1 MSRHLGRFI
10 AAANFNRHRAL
21 VSVQCPDMTASIRSR
36 RIDVRVTDEQ
46 DAVIR
51 EAAAA
56 SGQTVSAFLLS
67 AAERSARVLL
77 DERRHLVMSDRAFA
91 AFAAVLDA
99 PGDHVPALNE
109 LLSLPRIS
117 SE

>member
-1 MSRHLGRFI
+1 MATG
-10 AAANFNRHRAL
+10 
-21 VSVQCPDMTASIRSR
+21 IRSR

-67 AAERSARVLL
+67 AAEGSARALL
-77 DERRHLVMSDRAFA
+77 DERRHLVISDRAFA
-91 AFAAVLDA
+91 AFAAALDA
-99 PGDHVPALNE
+99 PGGRVAALDE

>member
-1 MSRHLGRFI
+1 M
-10 AAANFNRHRAL
+10 AAGL
-21 VSVQCPDMTASIRSR
+21 RSR

-67 AAERSARVLL
+67 AAEARARTVL

-91 AFAAVLDA
+91 ALVSALDE
-99 PGDHVPALNE
+99 PGEQVPSLDE
-109 LLSLPRIS
+109 LLGLPRLQRR
-117 SE
+117 

>member
-1 MSRHLGRFI
+1 
-10 AAANFNRHRAL
+10 
-21 VSVQCPDMTASIRSR
+21 MTFGLRSR

-56 SGQTVSAFLLS
+56 SGQTISAFLLS
-67 AAERSARVLL
+67 AAEARARAVL

-91 AFAAVLDA
+91 ALASALDE
-99 PGDHVPALNE
+99 PGEHVPALDE
-109 LLSLPRIS
+109 LLGLPRLQRR
-117 SE
+117 